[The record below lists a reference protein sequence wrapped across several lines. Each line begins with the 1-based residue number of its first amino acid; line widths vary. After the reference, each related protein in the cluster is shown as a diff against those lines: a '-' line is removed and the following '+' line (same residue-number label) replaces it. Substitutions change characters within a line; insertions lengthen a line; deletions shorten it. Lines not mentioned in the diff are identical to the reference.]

1 MGMFDNIK
9 FPFLTHQQLNLDWI
23 LNEIKRVMG
32 FFPESGDPGTV
43 LMKTEDG
50 TAWEE
55 LAAVDI
61 NINGVPED
69 TELTD
74 TDKLIFYDV
83 SSSANRKITAPNLL
97 NSMMSNGSPLMD
109 GTASAGT
116 SKKPARYDHRHPTDT
131 SRQAALSGTQ
141 MNAVNS
147 GAPANSFN
155 SGVLRLEHGGTSG
168 STAGQAA
175 KNMRVL
181 TLGEVLEK
189 IPENGD
195 FNTYIVPGE
204 YVVIT
209 SDIANSLSNIPIRKA
224 GILRVFSAMGA
235 PVEASSTWKY
245 LIQEYITY
253 TGVRYQRHGESGD
266 GAEVTWNDWEQI
278 YTSADFVT
286 DGSGYLKLR
295 T

>member
-23 LNEIKRVMG
+23 LTEIKRVMG

-50 TAWEE
+50 AAWEE

-97 NSMMSNGSPLMD
+97 NSMMSNGTPLMD
-109 GTASAGT
+109 GTGSAGT

-131 SRQAALSGTQ
+131 SR
-141 MNAVNS
+141 
-147 GAPANSFN
+147 APASYFQNN
-155 SGVLRLEHGGTSG
+155 ALKVENGGTGATNAQQARINLGVDNVKSIAIASG
-168 STAGQAA
+168 DTWTLTIKRGLVFAFRASVTANPCVWLLDQWSGITAIRENTA
-175 KNMRVL
+175 L
-181 TLGEVLEK
+181 AT
-189 IPENGD
+189 ITDENGNVVVTNTSSSYIDVAEID
-195 FNTYIVPGE
+195 FG
-204 YVVIT
+204 
-209 SDIANSLSNIPIRKA
+209 
-224 GILRVFSAMGA
+224 F
-235 PVEASSTWKY
+235 
-245 LIQEYITY
+245 
-253 TGVRYQRHGESGD
+253 
-266 GAEVTWNDWEQI
+266 
-278 YTSADFVT
+278 
-286 DGSGYLKLR
+286 
-295 T
+295 

>member
-1 MGMFDNIK
+1 MSLFNWNGVK
-9 FPFLTHQQLNLDWI
+9 FPGFTMQQLNLDWI
-23 LNEIKRVMG
+23 LTEIKRVMG
-32 FFPESGDPGTV
+32 FFPEDGNPGTV

-97 NSMMSNGSPLMD
+97 NSMMSNGTPLMD

-131 SRQAALSGTQ
+131 SRQAALSGVQ

-147 GAPANSFN
+147 GAPANSFDSN
-155 SGVLRLEHGGTSG
+155 GVLKIEHGGTG
-168 STAGQAA
+168 ATTAADA
-175 KNMRVL
+175 
-181 TLGEVLEK
+181 
-189 IPENGD
+189 
-195 FNTYIVPGE
+195 
-204 YVVIT
+204 
-209 SDIANSLSNIPIRKA
+209 IANLGIETVRDLTFTTTPGSGITIRDFKIHKVGKIVVGDLYFDVASNLSADSVIVTLSDSLPIPIDTYAVASVLSTGGSA
-224 GILRVFSAMGA
+224 GLLYIGRSRNIIRTWGPLSAGSDYYAEFMYVF
-235 PVEASSTWKY
+235 
-245 LIQEYITY
+245 Q
-253 TGVRYQRHGESGD
+253 
-266 GAEVTWNDWEQI
+266 
-278 YTSADFVT
+278 
-286 DGSGYLKLR
+286 
-295 T
+295 

>member
-1 MGMFDNIK
+1 MSMFDNIK

-50 TAWEE
+50 ASWEE

-97 NSMMSNGSPLMD
+97 NSMMSNGVPLMD
-109 GTASAGT
+109 GTGSAGT

-131 SRQAALSGTQ
+131 SR
-141 MNAVNS
+141 
-147 GAPANSFN
+147 APADYFQNGNLKF
-155 SGVLRLEHGGTSG
+155 EHGGLNDSG
-168 STAGQAA
+168 SKYCKMPDG
-175 KNMRVL
+175 
-181 TLGEVLEK
+181 TLICWGFFTTNRDQFTLAQYGALYGA
-189 IPENGD
+189 IAD
-195 FNTYIVPGE
+195 L
-204 YVVIT
+204 
-209 SDIANSLSNIPIRKA
+209 DISYAQE
-224 GILRVFSAMGA
+224 F
-235 PVEASSTWKY
+235 SSTPVVSILSIDNSCPVMYCIAGRAK
-245 LIQEYITY
+245 LTKFE
-253 TGVRYQRHGESGD
+253 VERHVNSAPPD
-266 GAEVTWNDWEQI
+266 GATWNYIAIGRW
-278 YTSADFVT
+278 
-286 DGSGYLKLR
+286 K
-295 T
+295 